1 MDKYKKETYTYTNYD
16 FRTDNDVVILRYADV
31 YLMYIEAMMEQG
43 NGTISDTLAVKC
55 MNEIR
60 ERAGLSSVTSVTRDE
75 LRLERRRELAFE
87 GLRHFDLIRWKT
99 AKEVM
104 NSLVTPAGKCT
115 FEDHMYVW
123 PFPLSE
129 MDVNPQLDQKSGYK

>member
-43 NGTISDTLAVKC
+43 NGSTSDALAVKC

-60 ERAGLSSVTSVTRDE
+60 ERAGLNSVTSVTRDE

-87 GLRHFDLIRWKT
+87 GLRHFDLIR
-99 AKEVM
+99 
-104 NSLVTPAGKCT
+104 
-115 FEDHMYVW
+115 
-123 PFPLSE
+123 
-129 MDVNPQLDQKSGYK
+129 QKR